1 MTGPEMRPER
11 ADAIRAML
19 LEHVRTEPV
28 VRARTRRNRI
38 IGWGGLGVLAVGA
51 VATAGSMFLAPQP
64 VTETRMVHCLS
75 AAERNPDG
83 SYPGSAAAMAGGDE
97 LPTDPVELCT
107 LMWEQGLFEPSYDP
121 AAASNP
127 PGRVPA
133 ALQLCVLDD
142 GAAAVVPSANESIC
156 AALGMARP
164 SD

>member
-19 LEHVRTEPV
+19 LEHVRTEPA
-28 VRARTRRNRI
+28 VRARARRNRI

-51 VATAGSMFLAPQP
+51 VATAGSMLLAPQP

-83 SYPGSAAAMAGGDE
+83 SYPSSGAAMAEGDGI
-97 LPTDPVELCT
+97 TDDPIELCT
-107 LMWEQGLFEPSYDP
+107 MMWEQGLFEPDYDP
-121 AAASNP
+121 AAVSNP
-127 PGRVPA
+127 PGHVPEE
-133 ALQLCVLDD
+133 LQLCVMDD
-142 GAAAVVPSANESIC
+142 GAAAVVPSSNESIC

-164 SD
+164 TD